1 MRFALY
7 LIGFIVR
14 LNNNSENGNVKIDI
28 SMGEL
33 VDRVTILSIKREKI
47 KESRKLRNVEK
58 EYSLLSKQMNKI
70 GIDEHS
76 IEFKQLKE
84 VNLKLWQ
91 TEDAIRVKERRQE
104 FDDEF
109 IRLARSVYFQ
119 NDERAAIKREISIRY
134 DSELIEEKE
143 YVNYKNQGEHEDPTR
158 PA

>member
-1 MRFALY
+1 M
-7 LIGFIVR
+7 
-14 LNNNSENGNVKIDI
+14 KIDI
-28 SMGEL
+28 SIGEL

-47 KESRKLRNVEK
+47 KVLRKLRNVEK

-70 GIDEHS
+70 GIHEHS
-76 IEFKQLKE
+76 IELIKLKE

-91 TEDAIRVKERRQE
+91 IEDAIRVKERRQE
-104 FDDEF
+104 FDEEF
-109 IRLARSVYFQ
+109 IQLARSVYFQ

-143 YVNYKNQGEHEDPTR
+143 YTDYKNQGENEDPTR